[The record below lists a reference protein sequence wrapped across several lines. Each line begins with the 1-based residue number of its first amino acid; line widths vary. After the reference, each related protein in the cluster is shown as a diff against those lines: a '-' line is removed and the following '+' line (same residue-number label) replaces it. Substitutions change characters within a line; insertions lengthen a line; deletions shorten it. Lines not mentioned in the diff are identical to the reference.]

1 VPTPLL
7 ALVGPTASGKTE
19 TAIELA
25 VSLGAE
31 IVSVDSMLVYR
42 GMDLGTAKP
51 TPAQRAQVPHHLLDL
66 IEPSEA
72 FSVARFQ
79 ELGRAALHAIEG
91 REHAALLAGGSG
103 LYFRALVDDL
113 SFPGT
118 DPGTRALLEGEA
130 AAAGAQRLYRRL
142 SDLDPVAASKI
153 DPANVRRTVRALEVA
168 AITGTPF
175 SGFAAAWERFPP
187 GRVRAAGLDVPAP
200 LLAQRIRAR
209 VERMLA
215 TGWIEEVRV
224 LAERGLG
231 DWLTASQAIGY
242 AEIVRHLQ
250 GRITLEDVVDLTV
263 KRTKNLARRQ
273 MAWFRRDPRICW
285 FPVRD
290 TDAPVPLDEVLGYL
304 ERGA

>member
-1 VPTPLL
+1 VPNPPL
-7 ALVGPTASGKTE
+7 ALVGPTASGKTDV
-19 TAIELA
+19 AIEVA
-25 VSLGAE
+25 ASLGAE

-51 TPAQRAQVPHHLLDL
+51 TPAQRARVPHHLIDL
-66 IEPSEA
+66 VGPSEA
-72 FSVARFQ
+72 FSVARYQ
-79 ELGRAALHAIEG
+79 ELGRAALQAIEG
-91 REHAALLAGGSG
+91 RGHPALLAGGSG

-118 DPGTRALLEGEA
+118 DRATRTLLEREA
-130 AAAGAQRLYRRL
+130 AAAGTERLYRRL

-153 DPANVRRTVRALEVA
+153 DPANARRTVRALEVA
-168 AITGTPF
+168 AITGEPF
-175 SGFAAAWERFPP
+175 SAFAASWERYPS
-187 GRVRAAGLDVPAP
+187 GRVRAAGLDVPSE
-200 LLAQRIRAR
+200 LLAQRIRVR

-215 TGWIEEVRV
+215 TGWIEEVRA
-224 LAERGLG
+224 LAGRGLG

-250 GRITLEDVVDLTV
+250 GRITLEDAVDLTV

-285 FPVRD
+285 FPVVD
-290 TDAPVPLDEVLGYL
+290 TEEPSLDELLDYL
-304 ERGA
+304 EHGA